1 MPPRFDLPKILQTS
15 LRHAVVSLALAVP
28 TAALAQTDAPR
39 IPSHCISLAHAAP
52 EARILRAA
60 WSDPVRADAVRI
72 SYVDHSM
79 FLLQTPGGLN
89 MMTDY
94 TGFLG
99 NAGLIPD
106 VVTMNHAHSSH
117 WTPAPDPAIP
127 HVLQGWA
134 DAQGPA
140 RHSLDLGEVLV
151 RNVPTDI
158 RGRAGGAM
166 VEEDG
171 NSIFIF
177 EVAGLCIG
185 HLGHL
190 HHVPDAAQLAS
201 IGRLDVVMAPV
212 DGGMT
217 LDLPSM
223 IETLQRFRASVVIPM
238 HWFSEGSLQ
247 RFTTGMEDQFDIVR
261 AGMSDLTLS
270 RDSLPGRPTVMVLEP
285 AWLTGPTSAPVP
297 D

>member
-1 MPPRFDLPKILQTS
+1 MPRRFNLLQMLIPR
-15 LRHAVVSLALAVP
+15 LRRAGLTLALLAP
-28 TAALAQTDAPR
+28 LTAQAQSTAER
-39 IPSHCISLAHAAP
+39 IPSHCLSLARAAP
-52 EARILRAA
+52 QEARIIPAA
-60 WSDPVRADAVRI
+60 WTDPVRAEAVRI

-94 TGFLG
+94 NGFHG
-99 NAGLIPD
+99 NSGLIPD

-117 WTPAPDPAIP
+117 WAPAPDPAIP

-140 RHSLDLGEVLV
+140 QHALDLGEVLV

-158 RGRAGGAM
+158 RGRLGTAP
-166 VEEDG
+166 VEKDG

-177 EVAGLCIG
+177 EMAGLCIG

-190 HHVPDAAQLAS
+190 HHIPDAEQLAA

-238 HWFSEGSLQ
+238 HWFSEASLQ
-247 RFTTGMEDQFDIVR
+247 RFTSGMEEQFDIVR
-261 AGMSDLTLS
+261 AGMSDLTLT
-270 RDSLPGRPTVMVLEP
+270 RHSLPGRPTVMVLEP
-285 AWLTGPTSAPVP
+285 TWLTGPAPSP
-297 D
+297 GD